1 MRTFIFAVCLAA
13 GLGVAQAQHVASSP
27 SWDPK
32 AAAGYMD
39 ARQSWWMTWPNAA
52 RDHDTACVSCHTAL
66 PYALARPALR
76 APLAEREAS
85 APERKMLEQVTKR
98 VRLWKE
104 VEPFYP
110 DQTRGLPKTSESR
123 GTEAILNAA
132 VLSARDAS
140 LGTLSD
146 DTRQAF
152 ENMWSLQFKA
162 GEQAGGWAW
171 LNFHNEP
178 WEAPGSQYFGN
189 SLAAIALGMA
199 PGGYAALPANQ
210 DRVKALA
217 PEHPEWATM
226 EPFASLLKGDLKGAL
241 AGGEPAIF
249 QIVTVTHSGM
259 TTDEFE
265 KIVSDWI
272 TTAKHPTTGR
282 LYTEMVYQPMLELL
296 AYLRA
301 SGFKTFIVSGGGIDF
316 MRVFAERIYGIPPE
330 QIVGSSGK
338 LNFELRD
345 GRPRLMKLPE
355 LNFNDDKAGKPV
367 AIQMHIGRHPIAAFG
382 NSDGDLQML
391 EWARQGTGVRFA
403 LIVHHT
409 DAEREWAYD
418 RKSAIGKLDRALD
431 TAQAEGWTIVDMKND
446 WKRVFSFEGK

>member
-1 MRTFIFAVCLAA
+1 MKTYWFN
-13 GLGVAQAQHVASSP
+13 GV
-27 SWDPK
+27 
-32 AAAGYMD
+32 
-39 ARQSWWMTWPNAA
+39 R
-52 RDHDTACVSCHTAL
+52 
-66 PYALARPALR
+66 
-76 APLAEREAS
+76 
-85 APERKMLEQVTKR
+85 
-98 VRLWKE
+98 
-104 VEPFYP
+104 
-110 DQTRGLPKTSESR
+110 
-123 GTEAILNAA
+123 I
-132 VLSARDAS
+132 
-140 LGTLSD
+140 
-146 DTRQAF
+146 
-152 ENMWSLQFKA
+152 
-162 GEQAGGWAW
+162 
-171 LNFHNEP
+171 
-178 WEAPGSQYFGN
+178 
-189 SLAAIALGMA
+189 AAIALMA
-199 PGGYAALPANQ
+199 ISWTFPVFAQEPLPSWNDTAPKKAIMAFVERVTKRGSPDFVPPAERIATFDNDGTLWAEQ
-210 DRVKALA
+210 PIYFQLVFAFDRVKLLA

-265 KIVSDWI
+265 KTVSDWI

-316 MRVFAERIYGIPPE
+316 MRVFSERVYGIPPE

-338 LNFELRD
+338 LSFELRD

-391 EWARQGTGVRFA
+391 EWARQGAGVRFA
-403 LIVHHT
+403 LIMHHT